1 MIVVGVRVTRISTD
15 GCAVRMQF
23 VVGLHS
29 VPYLF
34 NCVSLSLTQ
43 EHPAAGCSFLLP
55 FTPRRRRRRKFGTL
69 VRLLGV
75 VWFPGV
81 PGVRLPNLV
90 SPPRSCR
97 KRGYPQEF
105 STVWRTYMRV
115 ILAPC
120 AGGPMCL
127 KNSGRLENSCN
138 YRLLRSLKPRG
149 NS

>member
-1 MIVVGVRVTRISTD
+1 MR
-15 GCAVRMQF
+15 C
-23 VVGLHS
+23 
-29 VPYLF
+29 
-34 NCVSLSLTQ
+34 
-43 EHPAAGCSFLLP
+43 GCSSWLGCIPYRIFLIAFLYHSLKSIPRRDALFFCP

-90 SPPRSCR
+90 SPRSCR

>member
-1 MIVVGVRVTRISTD
+1 MR
-15 GCAVRMQF
+15 C
-23 VVGLHS
+23 
-29 VPYLF
+29 
-34 NCVSLSLTQ
+34 
-43 EHPAAGCSFLLP
+43 GCSSWLGCIPYRIFLIAFLYHSLKSIPRRDALFFCP
-55 FTPRRRRRRKFGTL
+55 FTPRRRRRRKIWHSGAAPRGSLVPWRSRGT
-69 VRLLGV
+69 
-75 VWFPGV
+75 
-81 PGVRLPNLV
+81 
-90 SPPRSCR
+90 SPQSFLPRSCQ

-127 KNSGRLENSCN
+127 KNSGRPENSCN

>member
-1 MIVVGVRVTRISTD
+1 MR
-15 GCAVRMQF
+15 C
-23 VVGLHS
+23 
-29 VPYLF
+29 
-34 NCVSLSLTQ
+34 
-43 EHPAAGCSFLLP
+43 GCSSWLGCIPYRIFLIAFLYHSLKSIPRRDALFFCP